1 MIAEQKDNNQ
11 EIRDSKVVFG
21 FQYWHTW
28 NSAQLS
34 LSGLA
39 SPASSSGED
48 IRFFCFPVYIF
59 SGIRVEQGK

>member
-1 MIAEQKDNNQ
+1 LMIAEQKDNNQ

-28 NSAQLS
+28 NSAQPS

-39 SPASSSGED
+39 SREVGGLLFPCLQCSS
-48 IRFFCFPVYIF
+48 
-59 SGIRVEQGK
+59 K

>member
-11 EIRDSKVVFG
+11 EIRDRKVVFG
-21 FQYWHTW
+21 SQYWHTW

-39 SPASSSGED
+39 SPASFVSLFISFLESEWRKESSE
-48 IRFFCFPVYIF
+48 
-59 SGIRVEQGK
+59 